1 MKRILFFMSFMIFGV
16 VYGLWTSWFL
26 TTKNIV
32 VSGFYFVF
40 FGQVFQKHTIGHLDL
55 NGIESLNKPRRL
67 CKKGHIIYKM
77 AQHHFKASI
86 HEESRQ
92 KETSVKTVRIH
103 KSCLS
108 RQPWWTGQFW
118 PHWHAS
124 MCAHALERARA
135 ILAVGVKK
143 LISTSDPPVFRM
155 GKEHMLCLSHH
166 YYGWLSPHPG
176 GGTIIKKS
184 RSWIFPPT
192 GGAVQR
198 NSWSFLR

>member
-1 MKRILFFMSFMIFGV
+1 MNARASKADLSSYVDQSSKHKCFNCKTCVKRTLFFMSFMIFGV
-16 VYGLWTSWFL
+16 VYGLWLSWFL

-124 MCAHALERARA
+124 MCAHALERARDF
-135 ILAVGVKK
+135 GC
-143 LISTSDPPVFRM
+143 R
-155 GKEHMLCLSHH
+155 G
-166 YYGWLSPHPG
+166 
-176 GGTIIKKS
+176 
-184 RSWIFPPT
+184 
-192 GGAVQR
+192 
-198 NSWSFLR
+198 